1 MEVRLPM
8 RCPPSSSYFAPCAH
22 VTEDS
27 LNAALDALELMHRQ
41 RIPVSREK
49 LFSLL
54 QRCLTK
60 SNLLLARRLHALI
73 TNTGFASVSV
83 FQDHLIRLFAV
94 CQSLPEANQVFSN
107 VAKPSA
113 HTWYAIISACT
124 KCGEGRMA
132 LKMFHKMQQIDVKPG
147 IAMLLVVLKACSME
161 GSLCDGRL
169 LHNHIV
175 ETEVCTDV
183 TLENTLIDMYAK
195 CGNLEDAH
203 KVFTAMVDRDVVSWN
218 ALISGYAQHGHG
230 LLPLDL
236 FKQMQSEHIVPCKVT
251 YSCVLKA
258 CSNLGVVGI
267 GKHIHEQL
275 IQSGFESDTILG
287 NALIDMY
294 AKCQMLED
302 AQSVFN
308 SVQNRTVVSWGA
320 IIASYASQG
329 HGLLALKLFDDM
341 LRTGIKPNRVILSCI
356 LKACSSVDARCHGML
371 AHDLIIKLNIELDL
385 VIGNS
390 LVDMYITCGNIED
403 AHKVFTRL
411 PHRDDVSWNTM
422 IAGYALHGHCP
433 EALQLLQQMQQEGPQ
448 PNNRTWTAIL
458 AGYSQKGHAKDA
470 SQIFQ
475 QMSYEGFETNVVTWN
490 ALISGF
496 VLHGQSHE
504 ALNIFYRMMRDG
516 SEPDRVTYMSVLK
529 ACANIVDLPHGKVIH
544 DQIIKDEESS
554 AAVET
559 TLIDMYAKCG
569 SLQEACK
576 VFDKLQHRDAAV
588 WCCMIAGCTE
598 LRQDNVAL
606 DLFQRM
612 LFEGIKPND
621 FIFSCTLKACGNTG
635 ALEQGRIIHDIIL
648 KRDFALDVIVGNTL
662 IDMYTKCGCLKDACG
677 VFDQIDQPDVISWS
691 AMIAAYG
698 ESRNGLNSFRL
709 FLVMESRGIHVNEVT
724 FLNLLKGC
732 ARIEYLDKI
741 RTIHAHV
748 ITRGLTMSGCL
759 ENTLVDVYAK
769 CGKLEDANHIFKT
782 LSIRNVVSWSALIMG
797 HAHHEFYKEA
807 LMLFHQMQG
816 GGIRPNATTYVG
828 ILKVT
833 AGLKSLEVGKCIHF
847 GVSEDGLETELFV
860 GSALVDMYAK

>member
-422 IAGYALHGHCP
+422 IAGYAQQGYYLL
-433 EALQLLQQMQQEGPQ
+433 ALELFQKMQQDGIQLCKP
-448 PNNRTWTAIL
+448 L
-458 AGYSQKGHAKDA
+458 ALC
-470 SQIFQ
+470 I
-475 QMSYEGFETNVVTWN
+475 
-490 ALISGF
+490 I
-496 VLHGQSHE
+496 
-504 ALNIFYRMMRDG
+504 
-516 SEPDRVTYMSVLK
+516 K
-529 ACANIVDLPHGKVIH
+529 ACTTLGEMVHGMLLH
-544 DQIIKDEESS
+544 SLL
-554 AAVET
+554 VET
-559 TLIDMYAKCG
+559 GHESDIMIQNTLVGMYAKCG
-569 SLQEACK
+569 SL
-576 VFDKLQHRDAAV
+576 
-588 WCCMIAGCTE
+588 
-598 LRQDNVAL
+598 
-606 DLFQRM
+606 
-612 LFEGIKPND
+612 
-621 FIFSCTLKACGNTG
+621 
-635 ALEQGRIIHDIIL
+635 
-648 KRDFALDVIVGNTL
+648 
-662 IDMYTKCGCLKDACG
+662 
-677 VFDQIDQPDVISWS
+677 
-691 AMIAAYG
+691 
-698 ESRNGLNSFRL
+698 
-709 FLVMESRGIHVNEVT
+709 
-724 FLNLLKGC
+724 
-732 ARIEYLDKI
+732 
-741 RTIHAHV
+741 
-748 ITRGLTMSGCL
+748 
-759 ENTLVDVYAK
+759 
-769 CGKLEDANHIFKT
+769 EDAQIIFD
-782 LSIRNVVSWSALIMG
+782 SV
-797 HAHHEFYKEA
+797 
-807 LMLFHQMQG
+807 Q
-816 GGIRPNATTYVG
+816 
-828 ILKVT
+828 
-833 AGLKSLEVGKCIHF
+833 
-847 GVSEDGLETELFV
+847 
-860 GSALVDMYAK
+860 

>member
-1 MEVRLPM
+1 MLPY
-8 RCPPSSSYFAPCAH
+8 SSLENLFHITGICIKERTLSSTLILHAYIRSHGLETQYISGYNLISLLGDAGGINNNQKVVDTASSA
-22 VTEDS
+22 S
-27 LNAALDALELMHRQ
+27 LNALIKENSTFTPPSNSLVPVQVNYTQTDPCNFVAL
-41 RIPVSREK
+41 
-49 LFSLL
+49 
-54 QRCLTK
+54 
-60 SNLLLARRLHALI
+60 
-73 TNTGFASVSV
+73 
-83 FQDHLIRLFAV
+83 
-94 CQSLPEANQVFSN
+94 
-107 VAKPSA
+107 
-113 HTWYAIISACT
+113 
-124 KCGEGRMA
+124 
-132 LKMFHKMQQIDVKPG
+132 
-147 IAMLLVVLKACSME
+147 LKACARLKDLKKGREIHLVINRNARLKKDPFVCSM
-161 GSLCDGRL
+161 LV
-169 LHNHIV
+169 N
-175 ETEVCTDV
+175 
-183 TLENTLIDMYAK
+183 MYAK
-195 CGNLEDAH
+195 CGFLAEAQE
-203 KVFTAMVDRDVVSWN
+203 VFDVLPFQDVVTWTALIAGYVQNGNGKEALNYYEQMQLEGVSPNAFTLSCILKVCGSLGGTNKGRQIHAMIASDEALHTNLFVVSALVDMYAKSGNFVKAEEAFGLLSVRDMVLWT
-218 ALISGYAQHGHG
+218 ALISGYVDHERGKEA
-230 LLPLDL
+230 LKC
-236 FKQMQSEHIVPCKVT
+236 FAQMQHEGISPSGVT
-251 YSCVLKA
+251 YACVLKA
-258 CSNLGVVGI
+258 CGSI
-267 GKHIHEQL
+267 G
-275 IQSGFESDTILG
+275 DTEKGRDLHGDIAKKGLLKKDLVLG
-287 NALIDMY
+287 NA
-294 AKCQMLED
+294 
-302 AQSVFN
+302 
-308 SVQNRTVVSWGA
+308 
-320 IIASYASQG
+320 
-329 HGLLALKLFDDM
+329 
-341 LRTGIKPNRVILSCI
+341 
-356 LKACSSVDARCHGML
+356 
-371 AHDLIIKLNIELDL
+371 
-385 VIGNS
+385 
-390 LVDMYITCGNIED
+390 
-403 AHKVFTRL
+403 
-411 PHRDDVSWNTM
+411 
-422 IAGYALHGHCP
+422 
-433 EALQLLQQMQQEGPQ
+433 
-448 PNNRTWTAIL
+448 
-458 AGYSQKGHAKDA
+458 
-470 SQIFQ
+470 
-475 QMSYEGFETNVVTWN
+475 
-490 ALISGF
+490 
-496 VLHGQSHE
+496 
-504 ALNIFYRMMRDG
+504 
-516 SEPDRVTYMSVLK
+516 
-529 ACANIVDLPHGKVIH
+529 
-544 DQIIKDEESS
+544 
-554 AAVET
+554 
-559 TLIDMYAKCG
+559 LIDMYAKCG